1 MFNPDDDFD
10 DFGQEF
16 DKQPLASN
24 AETIEPA
31 NAKPHQTASD
41 ARRPTQDRKHPGTTS
56 ITGGN
61 RRSQP
66 GPVL

>member
-10 DFGQEF
+10 DFGQES

-41 ARRPTQDRKHPGTTS
+41 ARRPT
-56 ITGGN
+56 
-61 RRSQP
+61 RRDACP
-66 GPVL
+66 RPRCEAGRRADD